1 MPVNDQRERMT
12 RFGATWDRSLRL
24 TTWLVG
30 LFLAGLAGALLALSL
45 IVPALLPAALLA
57 SAIMAAVVGVT
68 WLLAPIGYEL
78 RPRALVVLR
87 RVRPISVALEEIR
100 GVDRLAD
107 GAAGWALR
115 VSGNAGMFGWV
126 GEFWNR
132 RLGLFRVY
140 ATRRTGLVR
149 VDTERE
155 LFVLS
160 PDDPDAFVAA
170 VLERAHAA
178 RRGAVPA
185 PGRQRRARVHLLR
198 ILGAIAAVVLVLPG
212 GLFAALHGFAPIA
225 ASVEGDAIR
234 VERRWA
240 GPVVIPL
247 RTVRSAA
254 LLPPQRGKRWWRT
267 AGTDLGDVRYGRFA
281 SRELG
286 DFQLYAWRR
295 DQYVLV
301 ETDGG
306 RLVLTPD
313 DPEQFVEEVR
323 RGLGER

>member
-1 MPVNDQRERMT
+1 MI
-12 RFGATWDRSLRL
+12 RFGATWDRSVRL
-24 TTWLVG
+24 VTW
-30 LFLAGLAGALLALSL
+30 LAGLVLIGIWGALLTSSL
-45 IVPALLPAALLA
+45 VAPAALPLA
-57 SAIMAAVVGVT
+57 LLACAVTAAIAGVP
-68 WLLAPIGYEL
+68 WLLAPTGYEVWPTEL
-78 RPRALVVLR
+78 IVLR
-87 RVRPISVALEEIR
+87 RVRPVSVPLEQIR
-100 GVDRLAD
+100 GIDRLAD
-107 GAAGWALR
+107 GATGWAVR
-115 VSGNAGMFGWV
+115 VWGSDGMFGWI

-132 RLGLFRVY
+132 RLGLFRMY
-140 ATRRTGLVR
+140 ATRRTDLVR

-155 LFVLS
+155 LLVLS
-160 PDDPDAFVAA
+160 PDDADAFLAA

-185 PGRQRRARVHLLR
+185 PGRQRRVRVLLLR

-212 GLFAALHGFAPIA
+212 GLFVALHGFAPIA
-225 ASVEGDAIR
+225 ASVEADAIR

-240 GPVVIPL
+240 GRVVIPL

-254 LLPPQRGKRWWRT
+254 LLPLQRGTRWWRT

-295 DQYVLV
+295 DPYVLV
-301 ETDGG
+301 DTDEG

-313 DPEQFVEEVR
+313 DPERFVEEVR
-323 RGLGER
+323 SGLDR